1 MKNEHLLNL
10 ILACSFLY
18 VSVQPVVAQSFE
30 EYKKQ
35 TLSEFNAYKDKQ
47 EKDFNAYRAKVNAEF
62 AEFMAKPWKEEKQQ
76 PPLEAPREEPDIPPV
91 VLPEIDIPD
100 TPEDKELDVVDIE
113 PIIDTVPEPPTPI
126 APIEYTP
133 KPKEKSI
140 EFALYGTECSI
151 RFDSKKRTSMEGVT
165 ENDAS
170 TYWKHL
176 SSGDY
181 DNVLADCFSIRKRLD
196 LCDWSFYKLLQA
208 ASRAIYSDGNEAEM
222 LCAWLMSQSGFKI
235 RLGRSDDKI
244 LLLVNTCEDICGYPY
259 LTLGGNKFYILDTDL
274 EDSMRINVFDEEFP
288 EEKSLRLTLTG
299 SNRLDSK
306 HAEKRIL
313 KSKRYKNVTVAA
325 DANLN
330 LLDLYSEYPKVYKD
344 KDTKTLWSIYAN
356 APVSNEM
363 RETVYP
369 ALKASIDGKT
379 EKDAANILINFV
391 QTAFE
396 YKTDDEVWGRE
407 RAFFPDETL
416 HYPYSDCEDRAILFS
431 RLVRDLMGLR
441 AVLLYYPGHLATAVK
456 FNETI
461 TGDYIMMDGHRYL
474 VCDPTYIN
482 AEIGNTMPGMNN
494 DKVCIVQL

>member
-1 MKNEHLLNL
+1 MKNEHLLYL
-10 ILACSFLY
+10 ILGCGFLC

-91 VLPEIDIPD
+91 VMPDNDIVD
-100 TPEDKELDVVDIE
+100 TPEDNELDVVDINPVINE
-113 PIIDTVPEPPTPI
+113 VPPVPIV
-126 APIEYTP
+126 PIEYVP

-140 EFALYGTECSI
+140 DFALYGTKCSV
-151 RFDSKKRTSMEGVT
+151 RFDSEKRMSMNGIT
-165 ENDAS
+165 EHDAS
-170 TYWKHL
+170 RYWKHL

-181 DNVLADCFSIRKRLD
+181 DNVLADCLSIRNELD
-196 LCDWSFYKLLQA
+196 LCDWSYYKLLCA
-208 ASRAIYSDGNEAEM
+208 ASRAIYPDDNEAEM

-235 RLGRSDDKI
+235 RLGRSNDKI
-244 LLLVNTCEDICGYPY
+244 ILLVNTCEDICGYPY
-259 LTLGGNKFYILDTDL
+259 LTLGVNKFYILNAAHNDD
-274 EDSMRINVFDEEFP
+274 MRMNVFDEEFP

-306 HAEKRIL
+306 YAEKRIL

-325 DANLN
+325 DVNLN
-330 LLDLYSEYPKVYKD
+330 LLDLYSEYPKVFKD
-344 KDTKTLWSIYAN
+344 NDTKTLWAIYAN
-356 APVSNEM
+356 APTSKEM
-363 RETVYP
+363 RENVYP
-369 ALKASIDGKT
+369 LLESGIAGKS
-379 EKDAANILINFV
+379 ESESANMLLNFV
-391 QTAFE
+391 QTALE
-396 YKTDDEVWGRE
+396 YKTDEEVWGDE

-416 HYPYSDCEDRAILFS
+416 YYPYCDCEDRSILYS

-441 AVLLYYPGHLATAVK
+441 VVLLYYPGHLATAVE
-456 FNETI
+456 FNESI
-461 TGDYIMMDGHRYL
+461 PGDYIVLNGHRYL

-482 AEIGNTMPGMNN
+482 AEIGKTMPGMDNS
-494 DKVCIVQL
+494 KVSVIMLQ